1 MKHDADHWWTCE
13 CDGCRGISYPSVP
26 AVEPPHTVT
35 IASDGRDVTEASR
48 FWRVL
53 SGGAPTTTWDTE
65 AAALQMAKL
74 IRDIGVTH
82 VEVRVTVECKVT
94 EIP

>member
-13 CDGCRGISYPSVP
+13 CDGCRCISYPSVP

-35 IASDGRDVTEASR
+35 VASQYGRDVTEVARRWHVISD
-48 FWRVL
+48 L
-53 SGGAPTTTWDTE
+53 GTTAWLTE
-65 AAALQMAKL
+65 SAALVEATN
-74 IRDIGVTH
+74 IRAHRTH

>member
-13 CDGCRGISYPSVP
+13 CDGCRCISYPSVP

-35 IASDGRDVTEASR
+35 VASQYGRD
-48 FWRVL
+48 
-53 SGGAPTTTWDTE
+53 
-65 AAALQMAKL
+65 
-74 IRDIGVTH
+74 

>member
-13 CDGCRGISYPSVP
+13 CKGCRGIVS
-26 AVEPPHTVT
+26 
-35 IASDGRDVTEASR
+35 IASDGRDVTEVSR

-53 SGGAPTTTWDTE
+53 GDRPTTMWD
-65 AAALQMAKL
+65 AAQRWAQLL
-74 IRDIGVTH
+74 RRNGVTH